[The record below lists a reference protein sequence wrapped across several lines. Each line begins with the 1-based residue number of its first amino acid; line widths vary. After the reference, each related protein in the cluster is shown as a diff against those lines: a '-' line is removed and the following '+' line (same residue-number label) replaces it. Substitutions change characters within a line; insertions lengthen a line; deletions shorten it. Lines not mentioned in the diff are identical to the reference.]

1 MEIGFVLLL
10 VAIVVGVPAWF
21 CRGIGNRL
29 KERMAPVE
37 ARSTTVVLSSTPA
50 AVPDRSLLPLIRTV
64 QGGPRRY
71 GLTRD
76 GASGDGMDGNDHCN
90 VAHGS
95 HGHGHGD
102 GHC

>member
-1 MEIGFVLLL
+1 METGIVLLL
-10 VAIVVGVPAWF
+10 VAIVVGVPAWL

-29 KERMAPVE
+29 KERVAPVE
-37 ARSTTVVLSSTPA
+37 ARSTTVVLSAAPA
-50 AVPDRSLLPLIRTV
+50 TPDRSLLPLIRTV

-95 HGHGHGD
+95 HGGHGD